1 MNSYDY
7 FSQLE
12 YIDKFHILWEEGVF
26 LSNYQGERHSV
37 NLFGLDGF
45 YVEVYY
51 NNFKDEILY
60 INTFENTDLLDKYLE
75 DISIN
80 EILYHF

>member
-1 MNSYDY
+1 MDSFEY

-12 YIDKFHILWEEGVF
+12 YIDKFHILWEEGLF
-26 LSNYQGERHSV
+26 LSNYQGEKHSV
-37 NLFGLDGF
+37 NLFALDHF

-60 INTFENTDLLDKYLE
+60 INTFENTDLLDKYLVK
-75 DISIN
+75 ISIQ
-80 EILYHF
+80 ELMFQD